1 MHKRV
6 HIIRDNK
13 KLISNQTLEVV
24 TSLSHNQGVLGSS
37 PSGTTS
43 QPIRIFLIGF
53 LLSGISLNLPTMN
66 ATISLDGLWAIID
79 SLSIKNKRWL
89 VNKLLSS
96 LSASNGLDEDTILE
110 GLAQSIREVN
120 EGKTQ
125 PIDTLW
131 SQL

>member
-1 MHKRV
+1 
-6 HIIRDNK
+6 
-13 KLISNQTLEVV
+13 
-24 TSLSHNQGVLGSS
+24 
-37 PSGTTS
+37 
-43 QPIRIFLIGF
+43 
-53 LLSGISLNLPTMN
+53 MN

>member
-1 MHKRV
+1 KRV